1 MIDFGIT
8 RVGPEGGLQHDVPWV
23 LGNREDGYMIGLARL
38 TAAWKSLCDDDEWL

>member
-23 LGNREDGYMIGLARL
+23 LGNREDGMIGLARL
-38 TAAWKSLCDDDEWL
+38 TEAWKSLCDDDEWL